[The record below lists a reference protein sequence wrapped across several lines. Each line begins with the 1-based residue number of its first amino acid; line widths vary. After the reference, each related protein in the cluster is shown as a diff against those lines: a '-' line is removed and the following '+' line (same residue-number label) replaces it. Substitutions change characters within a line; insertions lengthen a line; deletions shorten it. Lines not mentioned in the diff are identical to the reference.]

1 MNVRPEGVFF
11 VCKNLEVTPMNNT
24 IPFHPAAHAPQITV
38 DVNILSMLK
47 QAASR
52 LTEMA
57 SENVYLAAIGPD
69 MELTIIV
76 EEDAPSILPCF
87 DEDDALI
94 AVKGAPL
101 FISYNPAQVL
111 KMGGKHYLT
120 GPVIF
125 YRTDGHSTIVSL
137 TVEDP
142 GQCDGQSG
150 YGVTTLDAVVE
161 SIVCMKFEE
170 ILECSKSNLL
180 EEMRRKDLD
189 AAKKETTR
197 WKEEVQTKVDEQDAL
212 KKEMI
217 RVIQGTSGL
226 DREMIQQ
233 MVNENKEA
241 LLTAQ
246 TNLADSEKKLKEIE
260 EQNQKAERNCS
271 DLFTWASTYKGA
283 SFERRQAIL
292 KQFIKEVRVGRDYN
306 IEIVLNV
313 PLDEFEEFKRHA
325 ASAGRGK
332 NQKNKSQ
339 NPQKV
344 GRCTS
349 NAGIVVLDKT
359 AGETVS
365 IVPKNAAHAIL
376 RC

>member
-1 MNVRPEGVFF
+1 MARY
-11 VCKNLEVTPMNNT
+11 
-24 IPFHPAAHAPQITV
+24 
-38 DVNILSMLK
+38 LSRADL
-47 QAASR
+47 SR
-52 LTEMA
+52 IAGKYIDQYYTRFGI
-57 SENVYLAAIGPD
+57 SK
-69 MELTIIV
+69 
-76 EEDAPSILPCF
+76 DAPEPIDPERLASAVLGLNVKMLPLCS
-87 DEDDALI
+87 D
-94 AVKGAPL
+94 G
-101 FISYNPAQVL
+101 SVL
-111 KMGGKHYLT
+111 G
-120 GPVIF
+120 
-125 YRTDGHSTIVSL
+125 L
-137 TVEDP
+137 TVFQRC
-142 GQCDGQSG
+142 GFT
-150 YGVTTLDAVVE
+150 VTLGD
-161 SIVCMKFEE
+161 
-170 ILECSKSNLL
+170 LL

>member
-1 MNVRPEGVFF
+1 MNFITLKELKKMVPVASEFKRVPGLKKILEDGIEVILRKQMENHAEVVVYKNGYVSYHAHERYTVFALHNCTHYYYESQGNEHQTIPHNHFEDMEWHIRLVLEGEDRLVR
-11 VCKNLEVTPMNNT
+11 NLEARESET
-24 IPFHPAAHAPQITV
+24 FSYAA
-38 DVNILSMLK
+38 DVNPEYNN
-47 QAASR
+47 
-52 LTEMA
+52 EMEDPRINVMDFVLNKEFLRKA
-57 SENVYLAAIGPD
+57 SE
-69 MELTIIV
+69 
-76 EEDAPSILPCF
+76 
-87 DEDDALI
+87 
-94 AVKGAPL
+94 
-101 FISYNPAQVL
+101 
-111 KMGGKHYLT
+111 
-120 GPVIF
+120 
-125 YRTDGHSTIVSL
+125 
-137 TVEDP
+137 
-142 GQCDGQSG
+142 
-150 YGVTTLDAVVE
+150 
-161 SIVCMKFEE
+161 
-170 ILECSKSNLL
+170 
-180 EEMRRKDLD
+180 
-189 AAKKETTR
+189 
-197 WKEEVQTKVDEQDAL
+197 EEVQTKVDEQDAL

-359 AGETVS
+359 AGETIS

-376 RC
+376 RCQDE